1 MSQVNVLI
9 IGGGIAG
16 LWLLAELRAQGVD
29 AWLATDEL
37 GKGQTIASQGIIHGG
52 TKYSLTGKLTGAAL
66 AIGEMPQL
74 WRMALNGKGAV
85 DLRQAR
91 VLTESQLLWTSA
103 GIGSR
108 LTGFFASHAMK
119 SRMVALAKA
128 DYPALFQ
135 HPAFHGGLYRLEEP
149 VLDIPSVL
157 TTLQTQFADYLLAVD
172 SQRSCLQWQD
182 GAYAYVAVAADGSE
196 QIINAHQIVLTAGA
210 GNETLST
217 VLGNNSPIMQ
227 RRPLQM
233 ILAKGDLPPLYA
245 HALGMSDKPRVTVT
259 THHAADGKTV
269 WYVGGQPAEQGVGK
283 PVREIIHAARHELQ
297 SLLPWVDLCAVEWA
311 TWAVDRAEGQ
321 QADGSRP
328 DQPVVRQQHNVTVA
342 WPTKLAFA
350 PLLARKIQAQL
361 SLQPGTS
368 VMPPLQT
375 VRPPVASTVWDQA
388 AFHAWQD

>member
-74 WRMALNGKGAV
+74 WRMALNGAGAV

-172 SQRSCLQWQD
+172 GQRSRLQWQD

-210 GNETLST
+210 GNETLSA
-217 VLGNNSPIMQ
+217 VLGNNSPVMQ

-233 ILAKGDLPPLYA
+233 ILARGDLPPLYA

-259 THHAADGKTV
+259 THYDQHGKTV
-269 WYVGGQPAEQGVGK
+269 WYVGGQPANKVSANQYGK
-283 PVREIIHAARHELQ
+283 LSMRRVMNYNHCCRGWICVQWNGQRGRSIVRKVNK
-297 SLLPWVDLCAVEWA
+297 PM
-311 TWAVDRAEGQ
+311 AVD
-321 QADGSRP
+321 
-328 DQPVVRQQHNVTVA
+328 
-342 WPTKLAFA
+342 
-350 PLLARKIQAQL
+350 
-361 SLQPGTS
+361 
-368 VMPPLQT
+368 QT
-375 VRPPVASTVWDQA
+375 NPSCVSNIM
-388 AFHAWQD
+388 